1 MKKIMMMFA
10 AVLCCV
16 VTMTVFTA
24 CGSDDKVRDY
34 SYTIG
39 FDNLFY
45 HSEGDFNLSDW
56 IKDVT
61 TAYENA
67 LGVTSDTFTFHGTE
81 SECNDRVSECCKKAE
96 DTVNR
101 IKGGSATVVV
111 TNNTTGKT
119 VYKYYVKQ

>member
-1 MKKIMMMFA
+1 MKKIIMTLA
-10 AVLCCV
+10 AVLCCGLA
-16 VTMTVFTA
+16 TTVFTS
-24 CGSDDKVRDY
+24 CGSDDEVRDY

-39 FDNLFY
+39 FDNLY
-45 HSEGDFNLSDW
+45 YYSEGDFNFSDW
-56 IKDVT
+56 KNDVL

-67 LGVTSDTFTFHGTE
+67 LGVTSGTFTFHGTE

-96 DTVNR
+96 DTVNS

-119 VYKYYVKQ
+119 VYTYYVKQ